1 MEAVLIERCLW
12 DETAPLPRR
21 PAALPATTDI
31 AIVGGGYTGLS
42 AARTLA
48 RHGASVTV
56 LERHRTGWGA
66 SGRNGGFVLP
76 GYQPDAECLVRRYG
90 SERARSLFADSLAAI
105 RFVEDLIAE
114 EAIDCEYSRRG
125 AVTLAG
131 RPRHLRD
138 LERTRR
144 TLREQ
149 FGHETDLLGSDELR
163 DEIDSPCYHG
173 GLLDPAAGG
182 LHPARYC
189 AGLAAAATR
198 AGAVMV
204 EGVDVLGVKRVG
216 GRTTL
221 QTSAGPV
228 RAAGVLVATN
238 GYTGGAF
245 PELRRRV
252 VPIGSYVVATAR
264 LEPSAA
270 RGLIPRG
277 RVMSDSWNL
286 LHYFRMSDD
295 GRLVFGGRASFTP
308 TGIARSARILAR
320 AMHRV
325 FPSLAAVPIE
335 FAWAGR
341 VAFTRDRMPHA
352 GRIEGAHYALGY
364 AGHGV
369 ALSTWLGALMGDA
382 LAGRRSI
389 PELTGQPLRAVPL
402 YRGTPWFLP
411 AVGGYYRMKDW
422 LA

>member
-1 MEAVLIERCLW
+1 MSERCLW
-12 DETAPLPRR
+12 ADTAPRPSR
-21 PAALPATTDI
+21 PAVPPSSADI

-56 LERHRTGWGA
+56 LERHYIGWGA

-76 GYQPDAECLVRRYG
+76 GYQPDPDRLVRRYG
-90 SERARSLFADSLAAI
+90 SERARSLFADSLDAV
-105 RFVEDLIAE
+105 RYLENLIAE
-114 EAIDCEYSRRG
+114 ETIDCGYARRG

-131 RPRHLRD
+131 RPRHLRH
-138 LERTRR
+138 LERSRR

-149 FGHETDLLGSDELR
+149 FGHETEVLGAADLR
-163 DEIDSPCYHG
+163 DEIDSGCYHG
-173 GLLDPAAGG
+173 GLLDVAAGG

-189 AGLAAAATR
+189 AGLAAAAAR
-198 AGAVMV
+198 AGAVLV
-204 EGVDVLGVKRVG
+204 EGVEVLGMDRVG

-221 QTSAGPV
+221 RTSAGPV

-238 GYTGGAF
+238 GYTGAAF
-245 PELRRRV
+245 PHLRRRV
-252 VPIGSYVVATAR
+252 VPIGSYVVATAP
-264 LEPSAA
+264 LAPAVA
-270 RGLIPRG
+270 RGLLPQG
-277 RVMSDSWNL
+277 RLMSDSWNL
-286 LHYFRMSDD
+286 LHYFRLSDD

-308 TGIARSARILAR
+308 TSIARSARILA
-320 AMHRV
+320 AALHHV
-325 FPSLAAVPIE
+325 FPSLASVPIE
-335 FAWAGR
+335 FAWSGR

-352 GRIEGAHYALGY
+352 GHLDGAHYALGY

-369 ALSTWLGALMGDA
+369 ALSTWLGARMGDA

-389 PELTGQPLRAVPL
+389 PALTGQALRPVPL

-422 LA
+422 LI